1 MASVKTNRGPMGT
14 RVSMPGRWAL
24 FVLAAGLVAAPVR
37 GQTHVVTVHSTA
49 SAATDSTGA
58 TSLSIPFTMPTNG
71 TGPGTYVCKH
81 PALVVGVST
90 LRNGGN
96 AAQVTSVVWDPDPPG
111 APTYALEFQTTQ
123 VSVSADSGRKRTEMF
138 LRTTLVPDTLVPIP
152 DGAGNIVITSPVTQ
166 EMAAGV
172 VLACAVDQGDPTT
185 GASSGRSGATEST
198 GTTITLTTIINGL
211 TVDILAVEGNVAVSA
226 ASPSRTN
233 QWNVTSGSSGT
244 DVRGYGSTY
253 APTGSST
260 TLNYTLD
267 TADHWVVSAVGL
279 RPAGLTSEEVSEFA
293 AAPAGGGVELSWRA
307 GWDAS
312 TLGYRIWREWGG
324 ERTLVTPEVIA
335 GSFLLHGRER
345 LEAGH
350 SFAWRD
356 DGGRPGDL
364 YLLERLGLDGRTE
377 VVASARS
384 SGREVRRTL
393 RPSSP
398 TLGAVAAAVAPPA
411 RVRPYIP
418 GSTPAGSGPESEAT
432 QFWLAG
438 QPAVKIG
445 VRETGWYRI
454 PALDLVA
461 AGMPLEVTALPRL
474 RLFADGQ
481 EVAMRVTPGRSG
493 QRLDADSAIE
503 FWGEG
508 LNSPHAD
515 ARVYWLVLDGRLGRR
530 IAEPGASAMGGGE
543 LGVFSSR
550 VEVRERLVYVPAV
563 RNGEDENFF
572 GRLLA
577 VGKDV
582 TFPLST
588 PHLAPVPSSRATLEL
603 ALQGLSEG
611 EHRIAVQLNG
621 TPLGTVSGSG
631 SSPFKASFIV
641 SPEALR
647 STGANELVLTNQSG
661 EKIVSIVDTVA
672 LTYPRLT
679 RAVGN
684 ELYIPGVSWPAGG
697 LLLGGFEQAG
707 ARVFD
712 VTDPRNP
719 VELAVRP
726 VSDGSTH
733 GVAVQPRGGLRT
745 HTALYA
751 AAPEQLR
758 RPAFLRLNRP
768 SQLHAAGNA
777 ADVIVVAGEGLQ
789 GALAPL
795 VEAHR
800 RQGLAT
806 MVVEVEDV
814 FDEFSGGSVNPWA
827 LRRFFQRAATSWQG
841 KPSYVLLAGD
851 GSYDPRD
858 YLGRGGNLVPVALVD
873 TEVFET
879 ASDDW
884 FVDFDGDGVG
894 ELAIGRL
901 PASSKDELAVMVDKI
916 LRYEAA
922 QRQPLRALLV
932 ADEPLLEAFSQVNE
946 ELVEQLPTG
955 TLAEYIDVER
965 EGVLPAR
972 ARLLDE
978 LARGWD
984 LVHYSGHG
992 TVDRWRQGVFTVADA
1007 SALPAG
1013 RPPWV
1018 LTMANCLSGI
1028 FQEPLLAGLGEQL
1041 LRAPGGAALVWAST
1055 GSTSA
1060 PPQKRLLAAFLAGAY
1075 GAPAA
1080 RVGDAVRAAKAGVTE
1095 RDVRLTWVLL
1105 GDPTMRLR

>member
-1 MASVKTNRGPMGT
+1 MGT
-14 RVSMPGRWAL
+14 RVGMPGGWAL
-24 FVLAAGLVAAPVR
+24 FVLAAGLAAGPAW
-37 GQTHVVTVHSTA
+37 GAVTVYGTPA
-49 SAATDSTGA
+49 AATTGSGGG
-58 TSLSIPFTMPTNG
+58 TSLVINFTVPTNG
-71 TGPGTYVCKH
+71 ATFSGTFECYN
-81 PALVVGVST
+81 PALVVGISI
-90 LRNGGN
+90 LRNAGS
-96 AAQVTSVVWDPDPPG
+96 APAVTSVVWDPDPPG
-111 APTYALEFQTTQ
+111 GSTYALQLQDATAGNTDQ
-123 VSVSADSGRKRTEMF
+123 SGDSRRKRTEMW
-138 LRTTLVPDTLVPIP
+138 LLTTQVPSALGTIP
-152 DGAGNIVITSPVTQ
+152 SGAGRIVITWGTSAQMV
-166 EMAAGV
+166 AGAV
-172 VLACAVDQGDPTT
+172 MTCAVDQASPRRGGTFGDPGGTADTSAEVGVAVLNT
-185 GASSGRSGATEST
+185 GLA
-198 GTTITLTTIINGL
+198 ID
-211 TVDILAVEGNVAVSA
+211 VLAVEGNISVTSA
-226 ASPSRTN
+226 TPTRTN
-233 QWNVTSGSSGT
+233 AWNIATGS
-244 DVRGYGSTY
+244 
-253 APTGSST
+253 SST
-260 TLNYTLD
+260 TLRGYASTYPIPAAPPTISFQNLQYTLS
-267 TADHWVVSAVGL
+267 ASDHWGLAALSL
-279 RPAGLTSEEVSEFA
+279 RPSGVTAEGVSEFA

-307 GWDAS
+307 GWDAN
-312 TLGYRIWREWGG
+312 TLGYRIWRERGG
-324 ERTLVTPEVIA
+324 ERSLITPEVIA
-335 GSFLLHGRER
+335 GSFLAHGRER

-384 SGREVRRTL
+384 SGRELRRTL

-418 GSTPAGSGPESEAT
+418 GSTPAGNGPESEAT

-445 VRETGWYRI
+445 VREAGWYRI

-461 AGMPLEVTALPRL
+461 AGMPLEVAALPRL
-474 RLFADGQ
+474 RLFADAQ

-508 LNSPHAD
+508 LDSPHAD

-530 IAEPGASAMGGGE
+530 IAEPAAGVLGGGE
-543 LGVFSSR
+543 LGVFASR
-550 VEVRERLVYVPAV
+550 VEVRERLAYVPAV

-577 VGKDV
+577 AGKDV
-582 TFPLST
+582 TFALST
-588 PHLAPVPSSRATLEL
+588 PHLAPAPSSRATLEL

-611 EHRIAVQLNG
+611 EHRVAVQLNG

-641 SPEALR
+641 SPETLR
-647 STGANELVLTNQSG
+647 STAANELVLTNQSG

-684 ELYIPGVSWPAGG
+684 ELHIPSVTWPAGG

-733 GVAVQPRGGLRT
+733 GVAVQARGGLRT

-768 SQLHAAGNA
+768 SQLHAVGNA
-777 ADVIVVAGEGLQ
+777 ADFIVVAGEGLD

-795 VEAHR
+795 VEARR

-873 TEVFET
+873 TELFET

-901 PASSKDELAVMVDKI
+901 PASGKDELAVMVDKL

-932 ADEPLLEAFSQVNE
+932 ADEPLLEAFFEVNQL
-946 ELVEQLPTG
+946 LVGQLPAGST
-955 TLAEYIDVER
+955 TDHIDVER
-965 EGVLPAR
+965 EGVAPAR
-972 ARLLDE
+972 ARLLAE

-992 TVDRWRQGVFTVADA
+992 TVDRWRNGVLRASDA
-1007 SALPAG
+1007 PLLPVTAQ
-1013 RPPWV
+1013 PWV

-1055 GSTSA
+1055 GSTPA
-1060 PPQKRLLAAFLAGAY
+1060 PAQERLLAAFLAGAY
-1075 GAPAA
+1075 GAPTA
-1080 RVGDAVRAAKAGVTE
+1080 RVGDAVRAAKAAVSNS
-1095 RDVRLTWVLL
+1095 DVRLTWVLL

>member
-1 MASVKTNRGPMGT
+1 M
-14 RVSMPGRWAL
+14 
-24 FVLAAGLVAAPVR
+24 
-37 GQTHVVTVHSTA
+37 VTVHSTA

-71 TGPGTYVCKH
+71 TDPGTYECEN
-81 PALVVGVST
+81 PALVVGIST
-90 LRNGGN
+90 LRDGGN
-96 AAQVTSVVWDPDPPG
+96 AEQVNSVVWDPDPPG
-111 APTYALEFQTTQ
+111 GPTYPLEFQTTQ
-123 VSVSADSGRKRTEMF
+123 ISVSADSGRKRTELF
-138 LRTTLVPDTLVPIP
+138 LRTTRVPSTQDPIP
-152 DGAGNIVITSPVTQ
+152 AGAGNIVITAPTTQ

-172 VLACAVDQGDPTT
+172 VLACGVDQEDPTT
-185 GASSGRSGATEST
+185 GATSGRSGATPTT
-198 GTTITLTTIINGL
+198 GTTITLTTVGNGL
-211 TVDILAVEGNVAVSA
+211 TVDILAVEGDVGVSS

-233 QWNVTSGSSGT
+233 QWNVTSGATAT

-253 APTGSST
+253 APTGTST
-260 TLNYTLD
+260 TLTYTLA

-279 RPAGLTSEEVSEFA
+279 RPAGLTSEGVSEFA
-293 AAPAGGGVELSWRA
+293 AAPAGGGVELSWQA
-307 GWDAS
+307 GWDAD
-312 TLGYRIWREWGG
+312 TLGYRIWRERGG
-324 ERTLVTPEVIA
+324 ECSLVTPEVIA
-335 GSFLLHGRER
+335 GSFLAHGRER

-356 DGGRPGDL
+356 DGGRPGDV
-364 YLLERLGLDGRTE
+364 YLLERLGLDGRTK
-377 VVASARS
+377 VVASTRS
-384 SGREVRRTL
+384 SGRELRRTL
-393 RPSSP
+393 RPPSP
-398 TLGAVAAAVAPPA
+398 TLGAMAAAPAPSA

-418 GSTPAGSGPESEAT
+418 GSTPVGHGPESEAT

-461 AGMPLEVTALPRL
+461 VGMPLEVAARPRL

-508 LNSPHAD
+508 LDSPHAD
-515 ARVYWLVLDGRLGRR
+515 TRVYWLVLDGRLGRR
-530 IAEPGASAMGGGE
+530 IAEPATSGLGGGE
-543 LGVFSSR
+543 VGVFSSR

-563 RNGEDENFF
+563 LNGEDENFF

-577 VGKDV
+577 AGKDV
-582 TFPLST
+582 TLALCT
-588 PHLAPVPSSRATLEL
+588 PHLATAPSSRATLQL

-611 EHRIAVQLNG
+611 EHRITVQLNG
-621 TPLGTVSGSG
+621 IRLGTVSGSG
-631 SSPFKASFIV
+631 SSPFEASFVV
-641 SPEALR
+641 STEMLR
-647 STGANELVLTNQSG
+647 TTGDNELVLTNQSG
-661 EKIVSIVDTVA
+661 ENIVSIVDRVA
-672 LTYPRLT
+672 LAYPRLT

-684 ELYIPGVSWPAGG
+684 ELHIPSVSWPAGG
-697 LLLGGFEQAG
+697 LLLGGFEEAG
-707 ARVFD
+707 VRVFD

-719 VELAVRP
+719 LELAARP
-726 VSDGSTH
+726 VNDGAAH
-733 GVAVQPRGGLRT
+733 GVVVQARGGLRT
-745 HTALYA
+745 HTALFA
-751 AAPEQLR
+751 AAPGQLR
-758 RPAFLRLNRP
+758 RPAFLRMNRP
-768 SQLHAAGNA
+768 CQLHAAGNA
-777 ADVIVVAGEGLQ
+777 ADFIVVAGEGLA

-795 VEAHR
+795 VEAR
-800 RQGLAT
+800 SRQGLAT
-806 MVVEVEDV
+806 MVVELEDI
-814 FDEFSGGSVNPWA
+814 FDEFSGGGVSPWA

-873 TEVFET
+873 TGVFET

-901 PASSKDELAVMVDKI
+901 PASSKDELAVMVNKI
-916 LRYEAA
+916 LRYEVAE
-922 QRQPLRALLV
+922 RQPVRALLV
-932 ADEPLLEAFSQVNE
+932 ADEPLLEAFSRVNE
-946 ELVEQLPTG
+946 ALVEQLPAG
-955 TLAEYIDVER
+955 SFAEYIDVER
-965 EGVLPAR
+965 EGVAPAR
-972 ARLLDE
+972 ARLLAE

-984 LVHYSGHG
+984 LVHYSEHG
-992 TVDRWRQGVFTVADA
+992 TVDRWRNGVLRASDA
-1007 SALPAG
+1007 PALPVTAQ
-1013 RPPWV
+1013 PWL

-1041 LRAPGGAALVWAST
+1041 LRAPGGAAMVWAST
-1055 GSTSA
+1055 GSTAA
-1060 PPQKRLLAAFLAGAY
+1060 PPQERLLAAFLAHAY

-1080 RVGDAVRAAKAGVTE
+1080 RVGDAVRAAKAAVSNS
-1095 RDVRLTWVLL
+1095 DVRRTWVLL